1 MYHLR
6 GETTIARSIAD
17 VFAFLSDM
25 ENDPLWCSEVRE
37 TRRSSEE
44 GAGGT
49 GAAYDYVVRVGPVRM
64 EGKNT
69 ISVHEPPRRMAW
81 TSLRNGESGGGSYD
95 LAPVDSGTRL
105 VFRASVSLG
114 GLCRPLEPL
123 VRLYGQGWR
132 VPHMLRTLKRR
143 LEAS

>member
-1 MYHLR
+1 M
-6 GETTIARSIAD
+6 
-17 VFAFLSDM
+17 
-25 ENDPLWCSEVRE
+25 RE
-37 TRRSSEE
+37 TRRISDAET
-44 GAGGT
+44 GPGT
-49 GAAYDYVVRVGPVRM
+49 AYGYVVRVGPVRM
-64 EGKNT
+64 EGTNT
-69 ISVHEPPRRMAW
+69 VSVHEPPQRMAW

-95 LAPVDSGTRL
+95 LQTVDGGTRL

>member
-6 GETTIARSIAD
+6 GETTIARPIAD

-37 TRRSSEE
+37 TRRISEGQAGK
-44 GAGGT
+44 GAEYG
-49 GAAYDYVVRVGPVRM
+49 YVVRVGPVRM
-64 EGKNT
+64 EGTNT
-69 ISVHEPPRRMAW
+69 VSAHEPPQRMAW

-95 LAPVDSGTRL
+95 LEPVDGGTRL

-114 GLCRPLEPL
+114 GPCRPLEPL

-132 VPHMLRTLKRR
+132 VPHMLRSLKHR

>member
-6 GETTIARSIAD
+6 GETTIARPIAD
-17 VFAFLSDM
+17 VFDFLSDM

-37 TRRSSEE
+37 TRRITE
-44 GAGGT
+44 GEVGP
-49 GAAYDYVVRVGPVRM
+49 GAEYGYVVKVGPVRM
-64 EGKNT
+64 EGTNT
-69 ISVHEPPRRMAW
+69 ISLHEPPQRMAW

-95 LAPVDSGTRL
+95 LESVHSGTRL
-105 VFRASVSLG
+105 VFQASVSLG
-114 GLCRPLEPL
+114 GACRPLEPL